1 MQTLVQLL
9 PPVEMGTT
17 QQEIPVDQALAHTLE
32 VLISLREAAIEDCC
46 QRMISHET
54 CMAEIV
60 DRFIEVNDPNGE
72 IARKVYDSMSW
83 AIYEVS

>member
-1 MQTLVQLL
+1 M
-9 PPVEMGTT
+9 
-17 QQEIPVDQALAHTLE
+17 DQALAHTLE

-46 QRMISHET
+46 RRMVSHEI

-60 DRFIEVNDPNGE
+60 DRFIEANDPNGE
-72 IARKVYDSMSW
+72 IARKIYDSMSW

>member
-1 MQTLVQLL
+1 
-9 PPVEMGTT
+9 
-17 QQEIPVDQALAHTLE
+17 
-32 VLISLREAAIEDCC
+32 
-46 QRMISHET
+46 MISHET

>member
-1 MQTLVQLL
+1 M
-9 PPVEMGTT
+9 
-17 QQEIPVDQALAHTLE
+17 DQALAHTLE

-72 IARKVYDSMSW
+72 IARKVYDSMFMST
-83 AIYEVS
+83 YQVS